1 MFQSLARARFILRL
15 RRLRKSLEAFGR
27 DRRGTAAIEFAFF
40 ASFLSVATLNVAE
53 ISVYIF
59 QRMQVEN
66 ATQMAVQA
74 AWKTCDTSHLP
85 ATTNCPGLNTAVSNS
100 VQSTPL
106 GSRVR
111 LQSGSPSEGYY
122 CVNAANV
129 LQYMGSINDKPV
141 DCSAAGNAG
150 AAPADYIQIQ
160 TTFDYAPMFSGL
172 TVGGLFSSTI
182 QRTTVMRLQ

>member
-1 MFQSLARARFILRL
+1 MFESLAHASTILRL
-15 RRLRKSLEAFGR
+15 RRFCEKLNALGQ

-40 ASFLSVATLNVAE
+40 ASFLSVATLNVAD

-66 ATQMAVQA
+66 ATQMAAQA

-85 ATTNCPGLNTAVSNS
+85 ATTNCSGLTTAVNNS

-106 GSRVR
+106 GSRVQ

-122 CVNAANV
+122 CVNASNE
-129 LQYMGSINDKPV
+129 LQYMSSVGQMPT
-141 DCSAAGNAG
+141 DCSAAGNA
-150 AAPADYIQIQ
+150 AAKPADYITIQ
-160 TTFDYAPMFSGL
+160 TTFDYTPMFRGL
-172 TVGGLFSSTI
+172 TVGGLFPATI
-182 QRTTVMRLQ
+182 QRTTLMRLQ